1 METLLVLVHG
11 SGQQFCGLVSENDC
25 LELFHQEGE
34 KGDGKW
40 YQNHE

>member
-1 METLLVLVHG
+1 VLVHG
-11 SGQQFCGLVSENDC
+11 SGQQFCGLVSKNDC

-34 KGDGKW
+34 KDDGKW